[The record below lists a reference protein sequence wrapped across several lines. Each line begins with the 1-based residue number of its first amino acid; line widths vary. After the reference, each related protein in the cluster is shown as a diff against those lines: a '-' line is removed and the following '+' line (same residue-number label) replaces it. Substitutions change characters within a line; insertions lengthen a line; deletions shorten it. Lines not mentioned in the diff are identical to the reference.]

1 MLISLFLGAAR
12 SRALCGACLS
22 AMLISLGGCGMMPA
36 VGPSS
41 RSIVRAEGHT
51 VANADIKVID
61 VTDGVARQMLA
72 GSRAALFSE
81 VLGQGAPDSTV
92 VGRGDI
98 LDIAIWEAPPAAL
111 FGGTIGGAREVG
123 IANNQVAK
131 SMNMPEQMVGTDG
144 RVTVPFAG
152 SVLAA
157 GRAPQDI
164 ARDIVGR
171 LFGKAHDPQ
180 VIVRLVRNATREVT
194 VVGDVVTN
202 TRLPLTAKGERILDA
217 LAGAGG
223 AKQPVG
229 KTTIQVSRG
238 TRTTSLALSTIIA
251 DPAQNVYL
259 QPGDV
264 VTALYQPFSFTA
276 LGATG
281 GNGEI
286 PFEGNGITLAQA
298 LGRVGGLR
306 DDRADVRGVFIF
318 RLETP
323 AALDPAVAAGA
334 RTTPDGKV
342 PVIYRIDMKD
352 PATFFIAQSLPIRD
366 KDVLYVSNAPIADL
380 QKFVNILSSMIFPA
394 ITIQNANL

>member
-1 MLISLFLGAAR
+1 
-12 SRALCGACLS
+12 
-22 AMLISLGGCGMMPA
+22 MMPA

-41 RSIVRAEGHT
+41 RTIVRAEGHT

-61 VTDGVARQMLA
+61 VTDGVARQMVA

-98 LDIAIWEAPPAAL
+98 LDIVIWEAPPAAL
-111 FGGTIGGAREVG
+111 FGGTIGGATEVNP
-123 IANNQVAK
+123 ANSQVAK
-131 SMNMPEQMVGTDG
+131 STNMPEQMVGTDG

-157 GRAPQDI
+157 GRTPQDI

-171 LFGKAHDPQ
+171 LSGKAHDPQ

-202 TRLPLTAKGERILDA
+202 TRLPLTAKGERVLDA

-229 KTTIQVSRG
+229 KMTIQVSRG

-276 LGATG
+276 LGAMG

-323 AALDPAVAAGA
+323 AALDPAMAAGA
-334 RTTPDGKV
+334 RMTPDGKV

-380 QKFVNILSSMIFPA
+380 QKFVNILSSLIFPA